1 MRNNSKRNL
10 ISKRP
15 TAFVRV
21 RSVIFSLIKSEKII
35 RSLSCKN
42 PFCAIVS
49 GLRFSKAREEQIP
62 TAIREETIKRVNYH
76 KNGNLPLFFIE
87 KDTRGGVLYAPF
99 ACVLMVY
106 PTGVEPATDG
116 VGGHYSIRLS
126 YGYVFSVGCFLVLT
140 RIADTLHYSKARSNC
155 KTIETVAAGKI
166 ILKSRDGD
174 AALSLSS
181 NFLQFYPG
189 MLVRR
194 FDKKEL
200 LH

>member
-1 MRNNSKRNL
+1 M
-10 ISKRP
+10 
-15 TAFVRV
+15 AV
-21 RSVIFSLIKSEKII
+21 
-35 RSLSCKN
+35 
-42 PFCAIVS
+42 
-49 GLRFSKAREEQIP
+49 
-62 TAIREETIKRVNYH
+62 
-76 KNGNLPLFFIE
+76 
-87 KDTRGGVLYAPF
+87 
-99 ACVLMVY
+99 VY

-140 RIADTLHYSKARSNC
+140 RIADTLHYSKALSNC

>member
-1 MRNNSKRNL
+1 MKIDLQFIGSQFNKKAKQTFKAVWRWCTRQESNL
-10 ISKRP
+10 QP
-15 TAFVRV
+15 MA
-21 RSVIFSLIKSEKII
+21 SE
-35 RSLSCKN
+35 C
-42 PFCAIVS
+42 
-49 GLRFSKAREEQIP
+49 
-62 TAIREETIKRVNYH
+62 
-76 KNGNLPLFFIE
+76 
-87 KDTRGGVLYAPF
+87 D
-99 ACVLMVY
+99 
-106 PTGVEPATDG
+106 
-116 VGGHYSIRLS
+116 YSIRLS

-166 ILKSRDGD
+166 IIKSRDGD